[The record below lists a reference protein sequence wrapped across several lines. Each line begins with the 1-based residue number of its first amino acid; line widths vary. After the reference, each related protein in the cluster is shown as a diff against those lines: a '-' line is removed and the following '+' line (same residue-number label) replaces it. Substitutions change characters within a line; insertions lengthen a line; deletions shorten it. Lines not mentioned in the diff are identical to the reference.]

1 MIRHLLTFIVVFF
14 FLQPLSMTFGTAGE
28 MPVVQF
34 MSSGRLLTGLS
45 LAKNHATWLI
55 LGNDGQLHYLENADE
70 LREVQTIEGEFAPA
84 TAIELRRS
92 LTREFGPAFE
102 VMTTKH
108 FLVVQPQG
116 RGSKWPETFENLHRQ
131 FTSQLKKRG
140 VNVRTGK
147 FPMVAIVMPD
157 SAAFHAELD
166 RQKLPNRSIA
176 GIYIAN
182 SNRVYTYDSGMASST
197 VAVLRHEAAHQ
208 SAFNSNIHSRL
219 NATPK
224 WLTEGLGMLFESPAM
239 ADGRVSQ
246 LWQRTHADAVSRL
259 SSRYQDPQNS
269 LTSDIRRLVAEDVMF
284 DRADQVQD
292 AYSISWLLMFY
303 LCERRPQVFAEF
315 INHTASRPPFVE
327 YEREQRLKDFQSIA
341 DQSIDQFALE
351 VTRFLQSIAKQ
362 TP

>member
-1 MIRHLLTFIVVFF
+1 MIRHIIAFISLFA
-14 FLQPLSMTFGTAGE
+14 FLQPLSMPSSIAGE
-28 MPVVQF
+28 MSVVQF

-70 LREVQTIEGEFAPA
+70 FRGVQAIEGEFTPA

-92 LTREFGPAFE
+92 LAREFGPAFE
-102 VMTTKH
+102 VATTKH

-116 RGSKWPETFENLHRQ
+116 RGAKWPETFESLHQQ
-131 FTSQLKKRG
+131 FTSQLRKRG
-140 VNVRTGK
+140 VNIRTGK

-166 RQKLPNRSIA
+166 RQKLTNRSIA

-182 SNRVYTYDSGMASST
+182 SNRVYTFDSGSASST
-197 VAVLRHEAAHQ
+197 IAVLRHEAAHQ

-246 LWQRTHADAVSRL
+246 IWQRTHADAVLRL
-259 SSRYQDPQNS
+259 RSRYQDPQNS
-269 LTSDIRRLVAEDVMF
+269 LSSDIQRLITEDVMF
-284 DRADQVQD
+284 DQADQVQD

-303 LCERRPQVFAEF
+303 LCERRPNEFAEF
-315 INHTASRPPFVE
+315 LNHTASRPPFVE
-327 YEREQRLKDFQSIA
+327 YEREQRLKDFQVIA
-341 DQSIDQFALE
+341 GQSVDQFALE
-351 VTRFLQSIAKQ
+351 VNRFLQSISKKA
-362 TP
+362 P

>member
-1 MIRHLLTFIVVFF
+1 MIRHILAFIVVFAF
-14 FLQPLSMTFGTAGE
+14 FQPLSMTIGIAGE

-55 LGNDGQLHYLENADE
+55 LGNDGQLHYLENANEFGD
-70 LREVQTIEGEFAPA
+70 VQTLEGEFTPS

-92 LTREFGPAFE
+92 LTREFGPEFE
-102 VMTTKH
+102 VLTTKH
-108 FLVVQPQG
+108 FLIVQPTG
-116 RGSKWPETFENLHRQ
+116 RGSKWPETFEGLHRQ

-147 FPMVAIVMPD
+147 FPMIAIVMPD
-157 SAAFHAELD
+157 NAAFHAELD
-166 RQKLPNRSIA
+166 RQKLPNRSIV

-182 SNRVYTYDSGMASST
+182 SNRVYTYDSGMDSST
-197 VAVLRHEAAHQ
+197 VTVLRHEAAHQ
-208 SAFNSNIHSRL
+208 SAFNSNVHSRL

-224 WLTEGLGMLFESPAM
+224 WMTEGLGMMFESPAM

-246 LWQRTHADAVSRL
+246 VWQRMHTDAVSRL
-259 SSRYQDPQNS
+259 GSRYHDPQNS
-269 LTSDIRRLVAEDVMF
+269 LPSDIRRLIAEDVMF
-284 DRADQVQD
+284 DQADQVQD

-303 LCERRPQVFAEF
+303 LCERRPDVFAGF
-315 INHTASRPPFVE
+315 LNHTASRPPFVE
-327 YEREQRLKDFQSIA
+327 YEREQRRKDFQAIA
-341 DQSIDQFALE
+341 GQSIDQFALE
-351 VTRFLQSIAKQ
+351 VNRFLQSITKK